1 MDLLTLKNL
10 FNRILPIS
18 FKKIICML
26 ILALINKG
34 FIIVALLQVELPMD
48 LLKTLIPESFLL

>member
-34 FIIVALLQVELPMD
+34 FIIVALLQVSTYGPFKNTD
-48 LLKTLIPESFLL
+48 V